1 MPSPVREHGSEKI
14 NGCVIGERKRGR
26 VRQVREVKRRTWW
39 PTVVRNV
46 VCASHRAEYVK
57 SKDPVNAS
65 RGRKTSGVAGEAKL
79 RETGGCAYAAIIF
92 SNVSLS

>member
-1 MPSPVREHGSEKI
+1 
-14 NGCVIGERKRGR
+14 
-26 VRQVREVKRRTWW
+26 
-39 PTVVRNV
+39 
-46 VCASHRAEYVK
+46 VK